1 MSVCFWFLSFP
12 QNGPS
17 WSPFKHSSQKPII
30 QAFYYA
36 SLFHLVWHLLGEIF
50 KVSLPSVIFKMK
62 VIFANSTDWF
72 ECCVCFSSSVHL
84 ILMGLL
90 GPYLVL
96 IIKTCHDGTLANLI
110 KVCLMVSHSM
120 TGHSIYSVVVWSFLN
135 FHLELMFWK
144 QNYMKTSF

>member
-1 MSVCFWFLSFP
+1 MFCSVLSLQIAEIQLKQCIDKEVPVLSVCFWFLSFP

-90 GPYLVL
+90 GPYLVCQFSKHA
-96 IIKTCHDGTLANLI
+96 KTGP
-110 KVCLMVSHSM
+110 
-120 TGHSIYSVVVWSFLN
+120 
-135 FHLELMFWK
+135 
-144 QNYMKTSF
+144 